1 MDLGSTKVSSLS
13 GLLTSALLVQ
23 EVCPTSGLL
32 GQVVCPVSDQ
42 VVCPGPLGQIVCPEG
57 TSVVGE
63 DK

>member
-1 MDLGSTKVSSLS
+1 MDVGSTKVSSLS
-13 GLLTSALLVQ
+13 GLLASALLVQ

-32 GQVVCPVSDQ
+32 GQ